1 MNNKKKREKLESKYI
16 LRGCGNSQKK
26 KSGMV
31 FSAAKSYWR
40 FCVFYH
46 PLCGCAQAC
55 FFLCGGRRVQRII
68 EFQGGIIKS
77 GVQTGGMQYRI
88 VYLCM
93 YSAAAFFVFGDSSLD
108 IQAQSCRQFLKTG
121 FLIPMAI
128 PVAAVV
134 LLWQILF
141 DGNGLLNGALDAL
154 GLPVQDWMG
163 SRWAFAVL
171 VFSYI
176 WKNIGY
182 HVVLWLAGLSMIPD
196 QIYEA
201 ARMDGAS
208 ESVIFF
214 RITLPNL
221 LPMLFIIVVLA
232 LINSF

>member
-1 MNNKKKREKLESKYI
+1 MNNKKEKSSNQNTSCEGAEI
-16 LRGCGNSQKK
+16 RRK

-108 IQAQSCRQFLKTG
+108 IQAQSCRQFFENGIFDSYGYTCSRSG
-121 FLIPMAI
+121 FTMADLI
-128 PVAAVV
+128 
-134 LLWQILF
+134 
-141 DGNGLLNGALDAL
+141 
-154 GLPVQDWMG
+154 
-163 SRWAFAVL
+163 
-171 VFSYI
+171 
-176 WKNIGY
+176 
-182 HVVLWLAGLSMIPD
+182 
-196 QIYEA
+196 
-201 ARMDGAS
+201 
-208 ESVIFF
+208 
-214 RITLPNL
+214 
-221 LPMLFIIVVLA
+221 
-232 LINSF
+232 